1 MMDSKDFFKREAA
14 MKKIQHVAVIGAGL
28 MGLGIGVEYARFG
41 YDVKLFN
48 TGKTGSEAAQQRAK
62 EILDLMVKTRLMT
75 RAGANAAAK
84 RLTYY
89 TDIKETARGADL
101 VVESVLENLPLK
113 QALFAELDA
122 ICPPPVLL
130 CTNTSSLRVTEIAAR
145 AKHPERILVTHYT
158 QPPHF
163 APLVEVAAGEKTD
176 PAIVP
181 GVVEM
186 LRKMHKMVV
195 VCKDTTRFLQNRI
208 QRAIGQECQAMVDEG
223 LATPEMIDNV
233 ICYGFGRRMGYTGYF
248 KRLDLI
254 GLDFASGLDK
264 AKGLQPWPPIA
275 EHVAKGETG
284 MASGKGF
291 YEWPETK
298 REQFLLWY
306 HTELIRLMQQDIKR
320 GDI

>member
-1 MMDSKDFFKREAA
+1 

-48 TGKTGSEAAQQRAK
+48 TGKTSSEAAKQKAK
-62 EILDLMVKTRLMT
+62 EILNLMVKTRFMT
-75 RAGANAAAK
+75 RAGADAAGN
-84 RLTYY
+84 RMTYY
-89 TDIKETARGADL
+89 TDIKETARGVDL

-113 QALFAELDA
+113 QAIFAELDA
-122 ICPPPVLL
+122 ICPPTVLL
-130 CTNTSSLRVTEIAAR
+130 CTNTSSLRVTEIASR

-163 APLVEVAAGEKTD
+163 APLVEVVAGDKTD
-176 PAIVP
+176 PAIVS

-195 VCKDTTRFLQNRI
+195 VCKDTPRFLQNRI

-223 LATPEMIDNV
+223 LSTPEMIDNV

-275 EHVAKGETG
+275 GHLARGETG
-284 MASGKGF
+284 MASGQGF
-291 YEWPETK
+291 YEWPPEK

-306 HTELIRLMQQDIKR
+306 HSELIRLMQQDIAR
-320 GDI
+320 GEI

>member
-1 MMDSKDFFKREAA
+1 
-14 MKKIQHVAVIGAGL
+14 
-28 MGLGIGVEYARFG
+28 
-41 YDVKLFN
+41 
-48 TGKTGSEAAQQRAK
+48 
-62 EILDLMVKTRLMT
+62 MVKTRLLT
-75 RAGANAAAK
+75 RSAANAAGK

-113 QALFAELDA
+113 QEIFAELDE

-130 CTNTSSLRVTEIAAR
+130 CTNTSSLRVTEIASR

-163 APLVEVAAGEKTD
+163 APLVEVVAGDKTD

-195 VCKDTTRFLQNRI
+195 VCKDTPRFLQNRI

-275 EHVAKGETG
+275 EHVTRGETG

-291 YEWPETK
+291 YDWPPVK

-306 HTELIRLMQQDIKR
+306 HTELIRLMQQDIER
-320 GDI
+320 GEI

>member
-1 MMDSKDFFKREAA
+1 
-14 MKKIQHVAVIGAGL
+14 
-28 MGLGIGVEYARFG
+28 
-41 YDVKLFN
+41 
-48 TGKTGSEAAQQRAK
+48 
-62 EILDLMVKTRLMT
+62 MVKTRLLT
-75 RAGANAAAK
+75 RSAANAAGK

-89 TDIKETARGADL
+89 TDIKETVRGADL
-101 VVESVLENLPLK
+101 VVESVLENQPLK
-113 QALFAELDA
+113 QAIFAELDA

-145 AKHPERILVTHYT
+145 AKHPERILATHYT

-163 APLVEVAAGEKTD
+163 APLVEVVAGDKTD

-195 VCKDTTRFLQNRI
+195 VCKDTPRFLQNRI

-264 AKGLQPWPPIA
+264 AKGLQPWGPIA
-275 EHVAKGETG
+275 EHVARGETG

-291 YEWPETK
+291 YDWPPEK

-306 HTELIRLMQQDIKR
+306 HTELIRLMQQNIAQ

>member
-1 MMDSKDFFKREAA
+1 
-14 MKKIQHVAVIGAGL
+14 MKERKIQNITIIGAGL

-41 YDVKLFN
+41 YDVKLYN
-48 TGKTGSEAAQQRAK
+48 TGKASSEAAKQRAK
-62 EILDLMVKTRLMT
+62 EILDLMVKTRLLT
-75 RAGANAAAK
+75 RSAANAAGK

-89 TDIKETARGADL
+89 TDIKETVRGADL
-101 VVESVLENLPLK
+101 VVESVLENQPLK
-113 QALFAELDA
+113 QAIFAELDA

-145 AKHPERILVTHYT
+145 AKHPERILATHYT

-163 APLVEVAAGEKTD
+163 APLVEVVAGDKTD

-181 GVVEM
+181 GVVEI

-195 VCKDTTRFLQNRI
+195 VCKDTPRFLQNRI

-254 GLDFASGLDK
+254 GLDFASSLDK
-264 AKGLQPWPPIA
+264 AKGLQPWGPIA
-275 EHVAKGETG
+275 EHVARGETG

-291 YEWPETK
+291 YDWPPEK

-306 HTELIRLMQQDIKR
+306 HTELIRLMQQNIAQ

>member
-1 MMDSKDFFKREAA
+1 
-14 MKKIQHVAVIGAGL
+14 MKEIKHVAVIGAGL

-48 TGKTGSEAAQQRAK
+48 TGKSSSLAAQQRAK
-62 EILDLMVKTRLMT
+62 EILELMVKTRLMT
-75 RAGANAAAK
+75 RADANAAAK

-89 TDIKETARGADL
+89 SDIKETARGADL

-130 CTNTSSLRVTEIAAR
+130 CTNTSSLRVTDIASR

-195 VCKDTTRFLQNRI
+195 VCKDTPRFLQNRI

-264 AKGLQPWPPIA
+264 AKGLAPWGPIA
-275 EHVAKGETG
+275 EHVAKGEIG

-291 YEWPETK
+291 YEWPEAK
-298 REQFLLWY
+298 REQFLFWY
-306 HTELIRLMQQDIKR
+306 HTELIRLMQQDIAR

>member
-1 MMDSKDFFKREAA
+1 
-14 MKKIQHVAVIGAGL
+14 
-28 MGLGIGVEYARFG
+28 
-41 YDVKLFN
+41 
-48 TGKTGSEAAQQRAK
+48 
-62 EILDLMVKTRLMT
+62 MVKTRLLT
-75 RAGANAAAK
+75 RSAANAAGK

-89 TDIKETARGADL
+89 TDIKETVRGADL
-101 VVESVLENLPLK
+101 VVASVLENQPLK
-113 QALFAELDA
+113 QAIFAELDA

-145 AKHPERILVTHYT
+145 AKHPERILATHYT

-163 APLVEVAAGEKTD
+163 APLVEVVAGDKTD
-176 PAIVP
+176 PAIVL
-181 GVVEM
+181 GVVEI

-195 VCKDTTRFLQNRI
+195 VCKDTPRFLQNRI

-264 AKGLQPWPPIA
+264 AKGLKPWGPIA
-275 EHVAKGETG
+275 EHVARGETG

-291 YEWPETK
+291 YDWPPEK

-306 HTELIRLMQQDIKR
+306 HTELIRLMQQNIAQ

>member
-1 MMDSKDFFKREAA
+1 
-14 MKKIQHVAVIGAGL
+14 MKERKIQNITIIGAGL

-41 YDVKLFN
+41 YDVKLYN
-48 TGKTGSEAAQQRAK
+48 TGKASSEAAKQRAK
-62 EILDLMVKTRLMT
+62 EILDLMVKTRLLT
-75 RAGANAAAK
+75 RSAANAAGK

-89 TDIKETARGADL
+89 TDIKETVRGADL
-101 VVESVLENLPLK
+101 VVESVLENQPLK
-113 QALFAELDA
+113 QAIFAELDA

-145 AKHPERILVTHYT
+145 AKHPERILATHYT

-163 APLVEVAAGEKTD
+163 APLVEVVAGDKTD

-195 VCKDTTRFLQNRI
+195 VCKDTPRFLQNRI

-223 LATPEMIDNV
+223 LATPEMIDRV

-275 EHVAKGETG
+275 EHVARGETG

-291 YEWPETK
+291 YDWPPEK

-306 HTELIRLMQQDIKR
+306 HTELIRLMQQNIAQ

>member
-1 MMDSKDFFKREAA
+1 MT
-14 MKKIQHVAVIGAGL
+14 KIQHVAVIGAGL

-48 TGKTGSEAAQQRAK
+48 TGKTSSDAAQQRAK
-62 EILDLMVKTRLMT
+62 EILDLMVKTSLMT
-75 RAGANAAAK
+75 RAGANDTAK

-89 TDIKETARGADL
+89 TDIKETTRGADL

-113 QALFAELDA
+113 QAVFAELDA
-122 ICPPPVLL
+122 ICQPSVFL
-130 CTNTSSLRVTEIAAR
+130 CTNTSSLRVTEIAAH
-145 AKHPERILVTHYT
+145 AKHPERILATHYT

-163 APLVEVAAGEKTD
+163 ARLVEVVAGEKTD

-181 GVVEM
+181 VVAGM

-195 VCKDTTRFLQNRI
+195 VCKDTPRFLQNRI
-208 QRAIGQECQAMVDEG
+208 QRAIGQECQAMVDED

-233 ICYGFGRRMGYTGYF
+233 ICYGFGRRMRYTGYF

-254 GLDFASGLDK
+254 GLDFASDLDK
-264 AKGLQPWPPIA
+264 AKGLPPWPPIA

-291 YEWPETK
+291 YDWPPAK
-298 REQFLLWY
+298 RKGFLLWY
-306 HTELIRLMQQDIKR
+306 HNELIRLMQQDTKR
-320 GDI
+320 GEI

>member
-1 MMDSKDFFKREAA
+1 
-14 MKKIQHVAVIGAGL
+14 MKEIQHIAVIGAGL

-41 YDVKLFN
+41 YDVQLFN
-48 TGKTGSEAAQQRAK
+48 TGKTSSDAAQYRAE

-75 RAGANAAAK
+75 RAGANTARK

-113 QALFAELDA
+113 QAIFAELDA

-145 AKHPERILVTHYT
+145 TKHPERILATHYT

-163 APLVEVAAGEKTD
+163 APLVEVVAGDKTD
-176 PAIVP
+176 PEIIP
-181 GVVEM
+181 VVAGM

-195 VCKDTTRFLQNRI
+195 VCKDTPRFLQNRI

-264 AKGLQPWPPIA
+264 AKGLPPWPPIA

-291 YEWPETK
+291 YDWPPAK
-298 REQFLLWY
+298 REKFLLWY

-320 GDI
+320 GEV